1 MPLLLAGVSG
11 GVCIGMPVT
20 LPELVAAML
29 GKLPLIKG
37 GLFIADA
44 EVATD
49 DVEFDRAGEDGR
61 ALTNDAVAGGD
72 GAAKDVAELR
82 C

>member
-1 MPLLLAGVSG
+1 M
-11 GVCIGMPVT
+11 GMPVT
-20 LPELVAAML
+20 FPELVAAML
-29 GKLPLIKG
+29 GRFPPIRG
-37 GLFIADA
+37 GLFII
-44 EVATD
+44 ETCVAID
-49 DVEFDRAGEDGR
+49 EAEFDRVGEEGR